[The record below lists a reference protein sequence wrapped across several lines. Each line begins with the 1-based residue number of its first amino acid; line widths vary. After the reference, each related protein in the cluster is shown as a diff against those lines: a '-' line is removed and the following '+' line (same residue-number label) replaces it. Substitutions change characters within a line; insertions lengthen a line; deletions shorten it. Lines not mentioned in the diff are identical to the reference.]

1 MAFPDSFVDE
11 VRRTADI
18 VRVISEHVTLR
29 KMGTSWKG
37 LCPFHQ
43 EKTPS
48 FNVRSEP
55 AIFHCFGCGAG
66 GDVFKFLMLFER
78 VSFPEAVEVLAR
90 RYSIAVPESRY
101 EVAPDRKERE
111 ELLAVME
118 AAAQHFE
125 RTLWTAPGQRS
136 REYLLGRG
144 FKKETL
150 EKIRAGAA
158 RDSWDDLLG
167 TLRGKFSPG
176 LLLTAGLVLDR
187 QDKSGQYDRFRNRA
201 IFPILNESGKVVAFG
216 ARSLDGSEP
225 KYLNSPETPAYQK
238 SRILYGLSWAK
249 EKIRHEGAI
258 VLMEGYLDVAR
269 AHEAGI
275 TEAVAT
281 CGTALTTSHAR
292 LVHRFAE
299 RVILNFDQD
308 EAGQKAARKSF
319 DVLIEEGLRVQVVEL
334 PAGEDPDTYLR
345 SAGADA
351 YRERLSE
358 APDAIEWLIRRGA
371 LEHDLSSP
379 VAKGAYIESIIP
391 TLARVESAVERAAW
405 LRRVAERAGIDE
417 ASARDELKRFLGGA
431 KGRRTALG
439 APAPAQAASAPVTAL
454 LSAEKCFLSLLLQG
468 AEGISEALGELS
480 DADIAGLGSA
490 SVLRAAKGLYLR
502 VATVD
507 AASLQA
513 ALAGDPAER
522 FLTAIAVEGVQ
533 AEGVTPVDCVRELKR
548 QPLKAR
554 MAEIQRML
562 KEAPGEAVDALL
574 QEKNR
579 LASQMASL

>member
-11 VRRTADI
+11 VRRAADI

-66 GDVFKFLMLFER
+66 GDAFKFLMLFER
-78 VSFPEAVEVLAR
+78 VSFPEAVEALAR
-90 RYSIAVPESRY
+90 RYSIPVPESRY

-125 RTLWTAPGQRS
+125 RTLWTAPGQKA

-167 TLRGKFSPG
+167 ALKGKFSPG
-176 LLLTAGLVLDR
+176 VLLTAGLVLDR

-201 IFPILNESGKVVAFG
+201 IFSILNESGKVVAFG
-216 ARSLDGSEP
+216 ARCLDGSEP

-238 SRILYGLSWAK
+238 SRTLYGLSWAK
-249 EKIRHEGAI
+249 EKIRQEGAI

-334 PAGEDPDTYLR
+334 PAGEDPDSYLK
-345 SAGADA
+345 SAGAEA
-351 YRERLSE
+351 YRERLGA
-358 APDAIEWLIRRGA
+358 APDAIEWLMRRGA
-371 LEHDLSSP
+371 VEHDLSSP
-379 VAKGAYIESIIP
+379 VGKGAYIEAIIP
-391 TLARVESAVERAAW
+391 TLAKVESAVERAAW

-417 ASARDELKRFLGGA
+417 VSARDEMRRFLGGA
-431 KGRRTALG
+431 GHAPRASREAVPPPP
-439 APAPAQAASAPVTAL
+439 PAPTAL
-454 LSAEKCFLSLLLQG
+454 LAAEKCFLSLLLQG
-468 AEGISEALGELS
+468 APGISEALGELS
-480 DADIAGLGSA
+480 EADVTGLGSA
-490 SVLRAAKGLYLR
+490 PVLRAAKGLYLR
-502 VATVD
+502 AAAVD
-507 AASLQA
+507 AGSLQA

-554 MAEIQRML
+554 MAEIQRKL
-562 KEAPGEAVDALL
+562 KEAPGETVDALL

-579 LASQMASL
+579 LALQMASL